1 MLFKDI
7 DLAALRLICSLSTST
22 VWNWKRRGEVRID
35 SLEETPKKM
44 CLRNKEREGMSEDD
58 AGGPFG
64 SHACELSALLSY
76 VEDHTGSGKNFP
88 QYELWSEF
96 QAESPIMGTLGTC
109 SPLGRNP
116 KILGSPKTSWEPW
129 APPGSASLGRSR
141 KRSWKLK
148 NFWKPQKILGNHIH
162 ESSNFH
168 SS

>member
-1 MLFKDI
+1 M
-7 DLAALRLICSLSTST
+7 
-22 VWNWKRRGEVRID
+22 N
-35 SLEETPKKM
+35 KM

-116 KILGSPKTSWEPW
+116 KILGNQKN
-129 APPGSASLGRSR
+129 LGT
-141 KRSWKLK
+141 
-148 NFWKPQKILGNHIH
+148 QKIAEPKNILGTLGTSRLRFARKEH
-162 ESSNFH
+162 
-168 SS
+168 

>member
-1 MLFKDI
+1 MCDLHCVVQGDRPCRVAANMLPQYRHCVE
-7 DLAALRLICSLSTST
+7 LQ
-22 VWNWKRRGEVRID
+22 VRIG
-35 SLEETPKKM
+35 SLKETPNKM

-88 QYELWSEF
+88 QYELWCEF

-116 KILGSPKTSWEPW
+116 KSLGSLENLGNPTNQGSPKVSLEPW
-129 APPGSASLGRSR
+129 APPL
-141 KRSWKLK
+141 
-148 NFWKPQKILGNHIH
+148 H
-162 ESSNFH
+162 
-168 SS
+168 

>member
-1 MLFKDI
+1 M
-7 DLAALRLICSLSTST
+7 
-22 VWNWKRRGEVRID
+22 N
-35 SLEETPKKM
+35 KM

-109 SPLGRNP
+109 SPLE
-116 KILGSPKTSWEPW
+116 KKSWELKKSWEPKKSRV
-129 APPGSASLGRSR
+129 PKSFFGTLGPSTSLGRSP
-141 KRSWKLK
+141 KRS
-148 NFWKPQKILGNHIH
+148 
-162 ESSNFH
+162 
-168 SS
+168 

>member
-1 MLFKDI
+1 
-7 DLAALRLICSLSTST
+7 
-22 VWNWKRRGEVRID
+22 
-35 SLEETPKKM
+35 M

-88 QYELWSEF
+88 QYELWCEF

-116 KILGSPKTSWEPW
+116 KILGRPKKSGNP
-129 APPGSASLGRSR
+129 
-141 KRSWKLK
+141 K
-148 NFWKPQKILGNHIH
+148 NRGAQKYLGNLGHLQAPLR
-162 ESSNFH
+162 
-168 SS
+168 

>member
-1 MLFKDI
+1 MTFIVLFKEI
-7 DLAALRLICSLSTST
+7 DLAALRLICSLNTST

-35 SLEETPKKM
+35 SLEVTPHKM

-88 QYELWSEF
+88 QDELWCEF
-96 QAESPIMGTLGTC
+96 QPESPIMGTLGTC

-116 KILGSPKTSWEPW
+116 KSLGDLKNLGNPKYHVSLKDSLEPW
-129 APPGSASLGRSR
+129 APPL
-141 KRSWKLK
+141 
-148 NFWKPQKILGNHIH
+148 Q
-162 ESSNFH
+162 
-168 SS
+168 

>member
-1 MLFKDI
+1 
-7 DLAALRLICSLSTST
+7 
-22 VWNWKRRGEVRID
+22 
-35 SLEETPKKM
+35 M

-58 AGGPFG
+58 ADGPFG

-116 KILGSPKTSWEPW
+116 KSLGSLKNLGDQKDHESPKISLEPW
-129 APPGSASLGRSR
+129 APPIQYYSIFNTINTSR
-141 KRSWKLK
+141 KEPNKSWE
-148 NFWKPQKILGNHIH
+148 PQKILGKRIH

>member
-1 MLFKDI
+1 MCDLHCVVQGDRPCR
-7 DLAALRLICSLSTST
+7 LAANMLPQYQHYVEL
-22 VWNWKRRGEVRID
+22 EVRID
-35 SLEETPKKM
+35 SLEETPNKM

-109 SPLGRNP
+109 C
-116 KILGSPKTSWEPW
+116 
-129 APPGSASLGRSR
+129 
-141 KRSWKLK
+141 
-148 NFWKPQKILGNHIH
+148 H
-162 ESSNFH
+162 
-168 SS
+168 

>member
-1 MLFKDI
+1 MTFIVLFKDI

-35 SLEETPKKM
+35 SLEETPNKM

-58 AGGPFG
+58 AAGPFG

-116 KILGSPKTSWEPW
+116 KILGSPKNSGNP
-129 APPGSASLGRSR
+129 
-141 KRSWKLK
+141 K
-148 NFWKPQKILGNHIH
+148 NHGAQKYLGNLGHLQAP
-162 ESSNFH
+162 FR
-168 SS
+168 

>member
-1 MLFKDI
+1 
-7 DLAALRLICSLSTST
+7 
-22 VWNWKRRGEVRID
+22 
-35 SLEETPKKM
+35 M

-88 QYELWSEF
+88 QDQLWCEF

-116 KILGSPKTSWEPW
+116 KSLGSLKNLGSPKNHVSPKVSLEPW
-129 APPGSASLGRSR
+129 APPL
-141 KRSWKLK
+141 
-148 NFWKPQKILGNHIH
+148 H
-162 ESSNFH
+162 
-168 SS
+168 